1 MFRMHGVAEAGTATA
16 ARVTVEC
23 ELADYEKV
31 GGKVESGE
39 VESARVVT
47 AIPAVENAK
56 IYGLVHDIRN
66 VFAIVVLM
74 DPNED
79 DQTLGNAANG
89 LAFN

>member
-1 MFRMHGVAEAGTATA
+1 MFRMHCVAEAGAATA

-31 GGKVESGE
+31 GGKVESGK

-47 AIPAVENAK
+47 ENPE

-66 VFAIVVLM
+66 VFAIVVSM
-74 DPNED
+74 DPDED
-79 DQTLGNAANG
+79 DQALGYAANG
-89 LAFN
+89 LAFY